1 MAQTRFDANNLTY
14 EILSESEKTVE
25 VHDGSKSNGEVFI
38 PSTISYNGNN
48 YTVTVIG
55 EEAFSWCSELTAVTI
70 PNSVIYIS
78 KKAFSGC
85 YGLTSITIPNSVTS
99 IGNYAF
105 GYCSKLTSIT
115 IPNSVTSIGDM
126 AFRFCTELTSAT
138 IPNAVTNIGRYA
150 FSNCSKLTT
159 ITIPNSITSI
169 NVHAF
174 SECPGITSLTIP
186 NSVTT
191 ISNSAFYNCSG
202 LISVTI
208 PETVTTI
215 GEWAFSQC
223 TGLQYFINF
232 AKEPQLISSSVF
244 DYVDLTNVQL
254 SVPSSSVDKYRNADI
269 WKDFGRIEGQD
280 AGINAMVTDNIM
292 VNGGVLHN
300 PAGEEILIYDLN
312 GRKIYSGNDY
322 ELRIPKGLYI
332 LQTPNGNRKVVF

>member
-1 MAQTRFDANNLTY
+1 MINVDNDNNHYKSIDGVLFNFD
-14 EILSESEKTVE
+14 EKTLIQYPI
-25 VHDGSKSNGEVFI
+25 GNSNTTY
-38 PSTISYNGNN
+38 S
-48 YTVTVIG
+48 
-55 EEAFSWCSELTAVTI
+55 
-70 PNSVIYIS
+70 
-78 KKAFSGC
+78 
-85 YGLTSITIPNSVTS
+85 IPNSVTS

>member
-1 MAQTRFDANNLTY
+1 M
-14 EILSESEKTVE
+14 
-25 VHDGSKSNGEVFI
+25 HDGSKSNGEVFI

-99 IGNYAF
+99 IGESAF
-105 GYCSKLTSIT
+105 DNCSGLTDIT
-115 IPNSVTSIGDM
+115 IPNSVMSIGKW
-126 AFRFCTELTSAT
+126 AFGICTELTSAT